1 MLFFAKKVQS
11 FLDKKKAKFWEKEN
25 IEMVGDKTM
34 LIVGYGDIGLSC
46 AKVAKYGYGTRVIG
60 LKRRPELASNEAK

>member
-1 MLFFAKKVQS
+1 
-11 FLDKKKAKFWEKEN
+11 
-25 IEMVGDKTM
+25 MVGDKTM

-60 LKRRPELASNEAK
+60 LKRRPELASNEAKQYADCIVGLDSLDAWLP